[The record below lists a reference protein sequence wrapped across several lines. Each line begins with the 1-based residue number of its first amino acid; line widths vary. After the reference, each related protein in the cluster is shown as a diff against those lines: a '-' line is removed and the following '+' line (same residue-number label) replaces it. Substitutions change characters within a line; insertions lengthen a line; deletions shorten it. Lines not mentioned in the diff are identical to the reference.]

1 MTKLMKVVP
10 QSRVMFG
17 VWIGRGHIFIQVDGP
32 DQISHLIKF
41 SVDLAINPLSLSRPI
56 FKTDFC
62 SKKGGAQDSIKVIYR
77 FSCSSSRYINH
88 MANGIGGKG
97 RPKSHTTVYQEIV
110 P

>member
-1 MTKLMKVVP
+1 MSLQMTKLMKVVP

-41 SVDLAINPLSLSRPI
+41 SVAINALSLSRPI

-77 FSCSSSRYINH
+77 FSYSSSR
-88 MANGIGGKG
+88 
-97 RPKSHTTVYQEIV
+97 
-110 P
+110 